1 MPVLEQES
9 YKANMDFVSKAVA
22 YNAYLVACIRPELG
36 DRVLDVGC
44 GIGNTTRLL
53 DRPFVVG
60 MDVSTYYIDE
70 FKKNLPDLEV
80 IQADIASLD
89 EVETLQGYEFDT
101 IFSSNVI
108 EHIEDDR
115 TALSNMWQI
124 LAPNGILILLVPNYP
139 ALYGSMDA
147 ADLHFRRYDRD
158 SLQERVTEAGFRI
171 EKMFCL
177 NFPGIFW
184 WYVSGK
190 ILKRPT
196 NGESEAGLI
205 NKVMPAV
212 RLIDRLIQNRAGLS
226 LIVVARK

>member
-1 MPVLEQES
+1 VTEQDS

-22 YNAYLVACIRPELG
+22 YNAYLVDCVRMDLG
-36 DRVLDVGC
+36 DRVLDIGC

-60 MDVSTYYIDE
+60 MDVSTYYIEE
-70 FKKNLPDLEV
+70 FKKRVPDVEV
-80 IQADIASLD
+80 IQADIATLGSVESLRD
-89 EVETLQGYEFDT
+89 YGFDT

-115 TALSNMWQI
+115 AALSNMFEI
-124 LAPNGILILLVPNYP
+124 LAPGGRLVLLVPNYP
-139 ALYGSMDA
+139 ALYGSMDS
-147 ADLHFRRYDRD
+147 ADLHFRRYDRET
-158 SLQERVTEAGFRI
+158 LTERVLEAGFRL

-190 ILKRPT
+190 LLRRPT

-205 NKVMPAV
+205 NHVMPAV
-212 RLIDRLIQNRAGLS
+212 RLIDRMVANRAGLS
-226 LIVVARK
+226 LVAVARK

>member
-1 MPVLEQES
+1 MKEQEA

-22 YNAYLVACIRPELG
+22 YNAYLVDSIRPDLG
-36 DRVLDVGC
+36 DRVLDIGC

-53 DRPFVVG
+53 NRPFVMG
-60 MDVSTYYIDE
+60 MDVSTYYIEE
-70 FKKNLPDLEV
+70 FRRRVPDVEV
-80 IQADIASLD
+80 IQADIATLD
-89 EVETLQGYEFDT
+89 NVDTLRIHEFDT

-115 TALSNMWQI
+115 AALANMWRI
-124 LAPNGILILLVPNYP
+124 LSPGGTLVLLVPNYP

-158 SLQERVTEAGFRI
+158 SLRELVIDAGFRL
-171 EKMFCL
+171 EKIFCL

-184 WYVSGK
+184 WFVSGK
-190 ILKRPT
+190 LLRRPT

-205 NKVMPAV
+205 NRVMPVV
-212 RLIDRLIQNRAGLS
+212 RIIDRLVGNRAGLS
-226 LIVVARK
+226 LVAVARK

>member
-1 MPVLEQES
+1 MKEQEA

-22 YNAYLVACIRPELG
+22 YNAYLVDSIRPDLG
-36 DRVLDVGC
+36 DRVLDIGC

-53 DRPFVVG
+53 NRPFVMG
-60 MDVSTYYIDE
+60 MDVSTYYIEE
-70 FKKNLPDLEV
+70 FRRRVPDVEV
-80 IQADIASLD
+80 IQADIATLD
-89 EVETLQGYEFDT
+89 NVDTLRIHEFDT

-115 TALSNMWQI
+115 AALANMWRI
-124 LAPNGILILLVPNYP
+124 LSPGGTLVLLVPNYP

-158 SLQERVTEAGFRI
+158 SLRELVVDAGFRL
-171 EKMFCL
+171 EKIFCL

-184 WYVSGK
+184 WFVSGK
-190 ILKRPT
+190 LLRRPT

-205 NKVMPAV
+205 NRVMPVV
-212 RLIDRLIQNRAGLS
+212 RIIDRLVGNRAGLS
-226 LIVVARK
+226 LVAVARK

>member
-1 MPVLEQES
+1 MLEQES
-9 YKANMDFVSKAVA
+9 YKDNMDFVSRAVA
-22 YNAYLVACIRPELG
+22 YNAYLVDSIRPDLG
-36 DRVLDVGC
+36 DRVLDIGC

-60 MDVSTYYIDE
+60 MDVSDYYIDE
-70 FKKNLPDLEV
+70 FKKRLPDIEV
-80 IQADIASLD
+80 IQADISALEDADSLRS
-89 EVETLQGYEFDT
+89 YRFDT

-115 TALSNMWQI
+115 TALSNMWHI
-124 LAPNGILILLVPNYP
+124 LDPGGTLLLLVPNYP

-147 ADLHFRRYDRD
+147 ADLHFRRYDRN
-158 SLQERVTEAGFRI
+158 SLRQRVTEAGFRL
-171 EKMFCL
+171 EKLFCI

-190 ILKRPT
+190 LLKRPT

-205 NKVMPAV
+205 NRVMPAV
-212 RLIDRLIQNRAGLS
+212 RLIDRLVFNRAGLS
-226 LIVVARK
+226 LVAVAKK

>member
-1 MPVLEQES
+1 
-9 YKANMDFVSKAVA
+9 MDFVSKAVA
-22 YNAYLVACIRPELG
+22 YNAYLVDSIRPALG
-36 DRVLDVGC
+36 DRVLDIGC

-70 FKKNLPDLEV
+70 FKKRVAGVEV
-80 IQADIASLD
+80 IRADIATLENFD
-89 EVETLQGYEFDT
+89 ALQGYEFDT

-108 EHIEDDR
+108 EHIEDDGA
-115 TALSNMWQI
+115 ALANMWRI
-124 LAPNGILILLVPNYP
+124 LPPGGTLVLLVPNYP

-158 SLQERVTEAGFRI
+158 SLRVRVTEAGFRL

-190 ILKRPT
+190 LLKRPT
-196 NGESEAGLI
+196 SGESEAGLI
-205 NKVMPAV
+205 NHVMPAV
-212 RLIDRLIQNRAGLS
+212 RFIDRLVRNRAGLS
-226 LIVVARK
+226 LVAVARK

>member
-1 MPVLEQES
+1 MKEQEA

-22 YNAYLVACIRPELG
+22 YNAYLVDSIRPDLG
-36 DRVLDVGC
+36 DRVLDIGC

-53 DRPFVVG
+53 NRPFVMG
-60 MDVSTYYIDE
+60 MDVSTYYIEE
-70 FKKNLPDLEV
+70 FRRRVPDVEV
-80 IQADIASLD
+80 IQADIATLD
-89 EVETLQGYEFDT
+89 NVDTLRIHEFDT

-115 TALSNMWQI
+115 AALANMWRI
-124 LAPNGILILLVPNYP
+124 LSPGGTLVLLVPNYP

-158 SLQERVTEAGFRI
+158 SLRELVIDAGFRL

-184 WYVSGK
+184 WFVSGK
-190 ILKRPT
+190 LLRRPT

-205 NKVMPAV
+205 NRVMPVV
-212 RLIDRLIQNRAGLS
+212 RIIDRLVGNRAGLS
-226 LIVVARK
+226 LVAVARK

>member
-1 MPVLEQES
+1 VKEQEA

-22 YNAYLVACIRPELG
+22 YNAYLVDSIRPDLG
-36 DRVLDVGC
+36 DRVLDIGC

-53 DRPFVVG
+53 NRPFVMG
-60 MDVSTYYIDE
+60 MDVSTYYIEE
-70 FKKNLPDLEV
+70 FRRRVPDVEV
-80 IQADIASLD
+80 IQADIATLD
-89 EVETLQGYEFDT
+89 NVDTLRIHEFDT

-115 TALSNMWQI
+115 AALANMWRI
-124 LAPNGILILLVPNYP
+124 LSPGGTLVLLVPNYP

-158 SLQERVTEAGFRI
+158 SLRELVIDAGFRL
-171 EKMFCL
+171 EKIFCL

-184 WYVSGK
+184 WFVSGK
-190 ILKRPT
+190 LLRRPT

-205 NKVMPAV
+205 NRVMPVV
-212 RLIDRLIQNRAGLS
+212 RIIDRLVGNRAGLS
-226 LIVVARK
+226 LVAVARK